1 MSLSTRTAGVMIFA
15 LLAAVAGAGAFL
27 GSAVASDLTERGE
40 REVVLEDPQGFAQR
54 PPGAKR
60 SAGGF
65 TGFGGLPALSGVVL
79 HSGTISESSDGSLL
93 VDAPNVRTTVDFTEP
108 LRLFRIRPAE
118 SPLAPGDVVLVRT
131 ADGTTTGVLR
141 LLIQD

>member
-1 MSLSTRTAGVMIFA
+1 MSLSTRTAGVMVFA
-15 LLAAVAGAGAFL
+15 LLAALAGAGAFL
-27 GSAVASDLTERGE
+27 GSAVASNLTERGE
-40 REVVLEDPQGFAQR
+40 REVVLEDPQGFAR
-54 PPGAKR
+54 TPDWATR

-65 TGFGGLPALSGVVL
+65 TGFGGLPALPGVVL
-79 HSGTISESSDGSLL
+79 HSGTISESRDGSLFI
-93 VDAPNVRTTVDFTEP
+93 DAPNVRTTVDFTDP
-108 LRLFRIRPAE
+108 LRLFRIRPTE